1 MNPHTK
7 DCIYKMLCLMVIL
20 RLYEIN
26 VKIIIKICLLFI
38 FFNKLPIKYV
48 SVSMQVSGDL

>member
-1 MNPHTK
+1 MKPHTK

-20 RLYEIN
+20 HLYEIN
-26 VKIIIKICLLFI
+26 VKITICLLFI